1 MEAPLTST
9 PSIDEGLRQQI
20 LDDDNLRLL
29 RIGYFISAGLTAFAS
44 ILLFLYTVF
53 FSFVFMQI
61 SKSPGAAGVPASVG
75 RIVAAFGVLF
85 VLLVIAFAVL
95 QFLTGQRLKERRSRT
110 FCLVI
115 AAITCLSI
123 PYGTFLGVCT
133 LLVLLRPSVQR
144 SFGEIPS

>member
-1 MEAPLTST
+1 MEP
-9 PSIDEGLRQQI
+9 IDEQVRQQI
-20 LDDDNLRLL
+20 LDEDNLRLL

-44 ILLFLYTVF
+44 ILVLAYTMFLTLVF
-53 FSFVFMQI
+53 TQI
-61 SKSPGAAGVPASVG
+61 AKSPGDIGFPPLMG
-75 RIVAAFGVLF
+75 RLVAVFGVLF
-85 VLLVIAFAVL
+85 VILVIGFAVL

-133 LLVLLRPSVQR
+133 FLVLLRPTVQR
-144 SFGEIPS
+144 SFQENRP

>member
-1 MEAPLTST
+1 MEP
-9 PSIDEGLRQQI
+9 IDEQVRQQI
-20 LDDDNLRLL
+20 LDEDNLRLL

-44 ILLFLYTVF
+44 ILVLAYTIFLTLVF
-53 FSFVFMQI
+53 TQI
-61 SKSPGAAGVPASVG
+61 AKSPGDIGLPPSIA
-75 RIVAAFGVLF
+75 RLVAIFGVLF
-85 VLLVIAFAVL
+85 VILVIGFAVL

-133 LLVLLRPSVQR
+133 FLVLLRPTVQR
-144 SFGEIPS
+144 SFEEIRS